1 MKRISFPE
9 SGWYSRGSHD
19 SLFYWDGKK
28 WTGDIKTVVREGS
41 EQEQVKQENSKLIS
55 FRNSELVISN
65 LKRTSSV
72 TIPIVV
78 AGSALAAFL
87 YYSKKK

>member
-9 SGWYSRGSHD
+9 SGWYSRGAHD
-19 SLFYWDGKK
+19 TLSYWNGKK
-28 WTGDIKTVVREGS
+28 WTGEIKTVIREGS
-41 EQEQVKQENSKLIS
+41 ELTISESTKPNLIS
-55 FRNSELVISN
+55 FQNSELVISN

-87 YYSKKK
+87 YYSRKK

>member
-1 MKRISFPE
+1 MKRNCFPE
-9 SGWYSRGSHD
+9 SGWYSRGSRD
-19 SLFYWDGKK
+19 TLFYWDGKN
-28 WTGDIKTVVREGS
+28 WTGETQTAL
-41 EQEQVKQENSKLIS
+41 QEEPNSLFGEEVKPRLIS

-72 TIPIVV
+72 TIPIIF

-87 YYSKKK
+87 YYSRKK